1 MDEFRVGIIGCGR
14 PWKSDGATGFGMS
27 HCHALGYTQSPYAR
41 IVALAD
47 LVPENAKAFQEIH
60 GGDTIYTDYQ
70 EMLAK
75 ENLDIVSIC
84 TWPHLHAQMVIAA
97 AEAGVKAIH
106 CEKPMAPTWGEACRM
121 AEICAERDVQ
131 LTFNHQRRFA
141 PEFRQAR
148 DLLRSGAIGDLVR
161 LEGACGNLFDW
172 GTHWF
177 DMFFFYNDETPATAV
192 LAQVEPTGGNTV
204 FAVTME
210 GQAVS
215 QIRFE
220 NGVIGLLSTSA
231 EEGWPLMT
239 RIVGTDGIIE
249 AALRTAP
256 LRIFTAG
263 SGGWQTVELDGDR
276 SLQGTVALGVVDLVE
291 ALHDGREPE
300 LSVNKVIKATELIF
314 ASYESA
320 RNCRRIDLPLS
331 VADSAIYAEA

>member
-27 HCHALGYTQSPYAR
+27 HSHARGYTQSPYAR

-47 LVPENAKAFQEIH
+47 LVPENAAAFQELH
-60 GGDTIYTDYQ
+60 GGDTIYIDYH

-75 ENLDIVSIC
+75 EHLDIVSIC
-84 TWPHLHAQMVIAA
+84 TWPHLHAPMVIASA
-97 AEAGVKAIH
+97 NAGVKAIH
-106 CEKPMAPTWGEACRM
+106 CEKPMAPTWGEARRM
-121 AEICAERDVQ
+121 AEVCAQHNVQ
-131 LTFNHQRRFA
+131 LTFNHQRRFS

-192 LAQVEPTGGNTV
+192 LAQVEPTGGSTV
-204 FAVTME
+204 FGVTIE
-210 GQAVS
+210 GQAIS

-231 EEGWPLMT
+231 EQDWPLMT
-239 RIVGTDGIIE
+239 RIVGSNGIIE
-249 AALRTAP
+249 APSRMAP
-256 LRIFTAG
+256 LRIFTPQ
-263 SGGWQTVELDGDR
+263 SGGWQTIELEGAS
-276 SLQGTVALGVVDLVE
+276 SLQEPVARGVVDLVK
-291 ALHDGREPE
+291 ALHEGREPE
-300 LSVNKVIKATELIF
+300 LSVNKVLKATELIF

-320 RNCRRIDLPLS
+320 RNGRRIDLPLQ
-331 VADSAIYAEA
+331 VEDSAIYAET